1 MDFVS
6 KSFSSETLLRGLG
19 LVESTGLELKSD
31 ASPEE
36 MMAELQRLE
45 DSQVVSA
52 IIFIFA
58 LGFEWF

>member
-1 MDFVS
+1 MDFFS

-19 LVESTGLELKSD
+19 LVGSTGLELQSD

-52 IIFIFA
+52 II
-58 LGFEWF
+58 LYSL